1 MPTSIFEVYAS
12 SRKIGITVARNEK
25 KALKAAYHATT
36 RRTDS
41 KIDVSCDYEGL
52 VARKLVGN
60 ATAIGGRLIVE
71 HLVVD

>member
-12 SRKIGITVARNEK
+12 NLKIGITVARNEK
-25 KALKAAYHATT
+25 KALKAAYFATT

-60 ATAIGGRLIVE
+60 ATDIGGRLITE
-71 HLVVD
+71 NLVLD